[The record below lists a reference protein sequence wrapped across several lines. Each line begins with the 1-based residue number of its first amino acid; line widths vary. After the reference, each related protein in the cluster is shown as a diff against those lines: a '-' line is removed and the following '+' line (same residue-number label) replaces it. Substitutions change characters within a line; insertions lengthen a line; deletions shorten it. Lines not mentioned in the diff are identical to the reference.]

1 MKELI
6 GSMMEADDVSLVPL
20 MEEFT
25 SQRDRP
31 RGDLCPW
38 IPLLNRFDSC
48 LETFVK
54 KYSLQDEHPVPMAVN
69 PEDEAF
75 LVSILNFTVFLLEKC
90 SNRSIYASMGHVL
103 CLLKSTSIKLVS
115 AAADTLS
122 KLPPKLAQV
131 RIGVGKLTVSSGY
144 EQIVRQLATILPIDG
159 QQSINTFL
167 TATIADFIDPSFIWS
182 DEWSAVNLNY
192 YAQQQSI
199 PLDLM
204 RSATPPPQPP
214 SSISSPTQL
223 STPTKASTKDMGS
236 GSSKKPVL
244 PKIEGLSSFSISA
257 DEVKSSTTQALID
270 KACSSLPVEVWFN
283 AINKIRIAKAC
294 DNSAEGLALRQELVK
309 IEFHSL
315 VFFCLAYEE
324 DHTESMILSKS
335 PNLLKQIA
343 DLIPAEPSAHIPV
356 EATILALETL
366 LEVSQQPARRSEVVN
381 VLSVNVSHGSLMSLI
396 RQLISDMKE
405 GKEINED
412 FSTLV
417 FMLLSSLATFH
428 QVGSSLA
435 SAGLI
440 SLLLDILKIE
450 NSPFIRTFAS
460 VVELIDHIIIDVP
473 STFPIFLESQG
484 IELLIKAAERE
495 ISYCVSPDRPK
506 EILPTFCTID
516 YQLSYYRTQWI
527 RSLFVVI
534 SNVLVQTRNTAN
546 LQSMVDSSLLKVSG
560 QVITNPQI
568 FGCRIVSLNLQILAN
583 MLEHEST
590 AYGIMSE
597 AHVISILIE
606 QFDRLLSLGHGYFG
620 PMAKIVSA
628 LAHNEGGLKV
638 VEEQNLIEK
647 LFKTISLNLGTKVKD
662 SLPSVA
668 AALDGMISEHAELR
682 PIVVKQVIKL
692 IDFLSNYLNDSRNMT
707 PSESFYDGRATD
719 YIEGLPATEIV
730 HTATNTTYYVVE
742 QVVSFL
748 EAITKSHLTRVELI
762 NQDALLGI
770 VNICTI
776 RDLPFDFA
784 YTKAGF
790 ALGKILRS
798 LFTLDIKTKNFENVF
813 CEKLLMASQNVLEA
827 LNDVAEPPLM
837 FEDDTHT
844 PSYYKM
850 LSVLNSLLQMFHD
863 MVFFDCGTGYRVV
876 CLMEHI
882 VKMEAGGQKLISLL
896 SEVLNYAIWN
906 EALIGQQISDR
917 DLIKATSLICVEGA
931 AANANQVRAV
941 KQAVD
946 KIEEDKPG
954 ITKSSQ
960 FRKCRAYRFLNS
972 STRLIVAKIL
982 SEFGNACCSE
992 KTVQP
997 TRWTDAARERKK
1009 CGVRMAEVIAT
1020 GIFSLLE
1027 SERIAADDFS
1037 IASLQ
1042 YLLNVLLTLQQV
1054 LIKLHNEDLSV
1065 ALSVLV
1071 QFKQIGGVMK
1081 LMSIFMRLWKSP
1093 LNCRLP
1099 GDASPETVMVHK
1111 VFTKTLQLLLSLV
1124 TPMVSYNIIF
1134 ASRRLVAALENP
1146 QNKQDF
1152 KAHQFFIEIKLMV
1165 LWEFIKIWN
1174 SDQVYKPDAAVCKG
1188 IVGLLQ
1194 KLLISSG
1201 EGASPEVNKS
1211 NLPRNLDWRTMP
1223 PTEAKLKE
1231 LVRLGFP
1238 ERDSKKAL
1246 LDQDDSLVRAASQ
1259 MVKNHDSLSE
1269 LQIPEKELE
1278 IPVVIGLA
1286 PVTETGEKLVLRSDL
1301 EKLRSTIDDQSLC
1314 IKLLGLCELH
1324 EDCIFPATDLLL
1336 KRATVGEYFQ
1346 TETQR
1351 ESVSALQ
1358 SQVIRTLLEAIV
1370 EGSESRV
1377 TAASHILGKLIN
1389 DDSFFKGNFEALMK
1403 KQHILLEKLE
1413 LEDSQ
1418 TKSWYPNILLI
1429 IEKILSNTDIPIEE
1443 PSQHGGTLAE
1453 YPTAVIPKVAS
1464 DGDTVSSDAFR
1475 QRVFAAISKAQSFNK
1490 DISALA
1496 TGRLY
1501 VMFAKDYKTARTL
1514 YDNGVVDTMVKCLHQ
1529 FSDSPIIKNLLTV
1542 TTMLLRFT
1550 IETPEMVKKTMY
1562 NELKHYFKGH
1572 PRMEI
1577 EMLMKSSEKYISRSP
1592 EIFVDVIGELCMC
1605 TNEDLLSTLGTKDF
1619 FDSKKKK
1626 LENIIKNYKETPV
1639 ESGSSDVKEDEE
1651 MAEAKVS
1658 SPESLDKPTIPA
1670 AGSSGVVEILLT
1682 ELFSISKSD
1691 LFKDIPEKPKEDD
1704 SKDIPVKESFN
1715 RKENCD
1721 FMYGGFLMQI
1731 LTELLQSYNCCKMEL
1746 LNFKKKNL
1754 LNINSSITKPRSYAL
1769 ARLLNEYVPNRAHLM
1784 KGSVVVSGGTVA
1796 KKKTAI
1802 SSLGKALIV
1811 SLVSAT
1817 GELGILPNE
1826 EEIYGEPTLIFVR
1839 KFVLDCIAKS
1849 IRDTQAHLSLS
1860 MEHGF
1865 AALISFSELCY
1876 DLLSHSNKYY
1886 RSEIIDGASTAKLMF
1901 EKNFG
1906 NLFSSIF
1913 AELDLNYPGA
1923 SDVAKCG
1930 LRLCLG
1936 ISRLTLPADSVPE
1949 GVVGEHED
1957 QHEGFDSDSYDDYR
1971 DETPNLFRNSTLGMF
1986 ETDNIYDDDDEEL
1999 AEDDIEED
2007 DDDHHYHGPDDNDM
2021 FYEEVDSDAYSDVED
2036 NDDHEE
2042 TYAFT
2047 GDVGDVESDDS
2058 ESGSDINDMGSVEFV
2073 VEEVLDEDEDMDSE
2087 LDDDDFSVYSIEG
2100 DDDEEVEGDQAQQLA
2115 SELLESL
2122 NEGNP
2127 PPRFGHRSRMPPSP
2141 DVRIDPTMAPREPE
2155 DPPEFQFTE
2164 YEDGED
2170 EDEDDN
2176 DSDIDNWS
2184 SDASEGQEFFLDS
2197 GHRVRADRAFMS
2209 LLAGEMDRDD
2219 ADLQNPL
2226 LVNRRQ
2232 HSSNLFWGSPNR
2244 LISLFDLEDGA
2255 DSNTNGSLHGDIGL
2269 FSDFRR
2275 AFHDI
2280 SADSLSHGLLS
2291 GKPNVKHTVARWNNF
2306 CLMLD
2311 VFTKASVRNILLSA
2325 IYNRIYAPSVEALKE
2340 IHSLEEEIRE
2350 LKAEAAKEKA
2360 KKEEEIARKQREAAE
2375 NERREQEKRETQ
2387 DASSNSEEENDE
2399 EMEGIADLNDH
2410 PAEPVF
2416 VVIGGR
2422 EIDVSALGVDPAFLE
2437 ALPDEIRDEAFTAH
2451 LREMLST
2458 ARANGQE
2465 ASDVLD
2471 PEFLDALPSQIL
2483 NDLDLG
2489 TLRASG
2495 DALEGAGQV
2504 FDNELMTFMASLDP
2518 PLRQALL
2525 LEQDE
2530 ETLARLPPEFAE
2542 QAHQLQNQ
2550 VVASFAEGIN
2560 LGSGRIG
2567 RRRSGFQEYGTSDD
2581 DEELPSIL
2589 RESDNIIV
2597 DTTESER
2604 KEKPEPKRHVTAAH
2618 LHLMDKSGIA
2628 ALVRL
2633 FYLPQSARQRELLNE
2648 LLLNLCNNK
2657 QNRGDILNFLLH
2669 ILQDGSA
2676 DRHSIE
2682 KGFVMTTNRAVFST
2696 PTKSSSS
2703 GTNKNM
2709 TTPKSTSK
2717 TGSHANFMLNESV
2730 SPMIVTQQVLEAL
2743 EYLVRYSG
2751 SVKVFFLRE
2760 HDSALGSKKL
2770 KAKKGKERDLRES
2783 KYPINMLFHLLDRPV
2798 ARDSFTLELLS
2809 ALIQEVT
2816 KPLPI
2821 LLNEEDSKNDAEGET
2836 SDDKGKSKT
2845 DDNANVNVNAE
2856 VKSEDPGKSETS
2868 KNSKAV
2874 SKFAAPYIP
2883 EKLLKKICTILTT
2896 KECSGRT
2903 FQQILNVIHNL
2914 SAIPGVVDF
2923 IGQELLSQA
2932 TAIGPIIVSDLRSL
2946 TQKVESAARGS
2957 DVQGAVL
2964 AKFSSGSSDQAKLLR
2979 LLTAIDH
2986 LFVPETSEDGS
2997 QSDAQK
3003 QDEAMK
3009 LLSALY
3015 EQMTFGNLWEALSNC
3030 LRLIQERKDM
3040 IHVATAL
3047 LPLIESLMVF
3057 CKHSRVKDIQVR
3069 EGSKKDELHPTFEF
3083 KKFDIANEPL
3093 ESLFFSFSD
3102 EHRKI
3107 LNQMIRNNPKLMSGS
3122 FSILFKNPKA
3132 LEFDNKRRFFY
3143 RKIYNSSSHS
3153 FGDITLNVRR
3163 DQVFL
3168 DSYKA
3173 LFFKS
3178 ADEIKYCNLNIR
3190 FQGEEGVDA
3199 GGLTREWY
3207 QVLSRQ
3213 MFNPDYALFAP
3224 VASDRTSFHPN
3235 RTSWVNPEHLSFFK
3249 FIGRIIGKAI
3259 YDYKLLDCHF
3269 SRAVYRKILGK
3280 SVSIKDMES
3289 LDLDY
3294 YKSLLWML
3302 ENDITDIITE
3312 TFSIEA
3318 EDYGEQKVI
3327 DLKPGGRD
3335 IPVTEEN
3342 KSEYVRL
3349 VVEYRLINS
3358 VQEQLDHFLE
3368 GFHDIIP
3375 KDVIA
3380 IFDEQ
3385 ELELLISGMPDIDF
3399 EDWRSNTE
3407 YVNYSPS
3414 SAQIKWFWRAVRSFD
3429 AEEKAKLLQFATGTS
3444 KVPLN
3449 GFSRLEGVNGVQK
3462 FNIQKDYAGNNRLP
3476 SSHTCFNQVD
3486 LPEYDSY
3493 EQLRTALLT
3502 AITEG
3507 KEGFG
3512 WA

>member
-1 MKELI
+1 MV
-6 GSMMEADDVSLVPL
+6 EADDVSLVPL

-38 IPLLNRFDSC
+38 IPLLNRFDDS
-48 LETFVK
+48 LETFAK
-54 KYSLQDEHPVPMAVN
+54 KYSLQDEHPVPMAVSL
-69 PEDEAF
+69 EDEEF
-75 LVSILNFTVFLLEKC
+75 LVKILHFTVFLLEKC

-103 CLLKSTSIKLVS
+103 CLLKSTSIKVVS

-144 EQIVRQLATILPIDG
+144 EQVVRQLATILPIDG

-167 TATIADFIDPSFIWS
+167 TATIADFIDPGYTWS

-192 YAQQQSI
+192 YAQQHSI

-223 STPTKASTKDMGS
+223 STPTKASVKDLAS
-236 GSSKKPVL
+236 GSSKKPSL
-244 PKIEGLSSFSISA
+244 PKTEGLSSFSISA
-257 DEVKSSTTQALID
+257 DEVRSCSTQALID
-270 KACSSLPVEVWFN
+270 KACSSLPSDVWFN

-294 DNSAEGLALRQELVK
+294 ENSPEGLALRQELLK

-343 DLIPAEPSAHIPV
+343 DLIPAEPSARVPV
-356 EATILALETL
+356 EGTILALETL
-366 LEVSQQPARRSEVVN
+366 LEISQQPARRSEVVN

-396 RQLISDMKE
+396 RLLISDMKE

-460 VVELIDHIIIDVP
+460 VVELLDHIIIDVP

-495 ISYCVSPDRPK
+495 ISYCVSPDRSK
-506 EILPTFCTID
+506 ENLPSFCTID

-546 LQSMVDSSLLKVSG
+546 LQSMVDSPLLKVSG

-590 AYGIMSE
+590 AYGIMHE
-597 AHVISILIE
+597 AHVINILID
-606 QFDRLLSLGHGYFG
+606 QFDNMLSLGHGYFG
-620 PMAKIVSA
+620 PVAKMISA

-647 LFKTISLNLGTKVKD
+647 LFKTISLNLGAKIKD

-668 AALDGMISEHAELR
+668 VALDGMISEHAELR
-682 PIVVKQVIKL
+682 PVVVKQIIEL
-692 IDFLSNYLNDSRNMT
+692 IDFLSSYLNDTQNVS

-719 YIEGLPATEIV
+719 YIEGHPATEV
-730 HTATNTTYYVVE
+730 VRTATNTAYYVVE

-762 NQDALLGI
+762 NQDALAGI
-770 VNICTI
+770 VNICTNK
-776 RDLPFDFA
+776 DLPFDFA

-798 LFTLDIKTKNFENVF
+798 LFTLDIKTKNFESIF
-813 CEKLLMASQNVLEA
+813 CEKLWVASSSVLEA
-827 LNDVAEPPLM
+827 LNNVAEPPLM
-837 FEDDTHT
+837 FEDDTYT
-844 PSYYKM
+844 PTYYKA

-876 CLMEHI
+876 CMMEHI
-882 VKMEAGGQKLISLL
+882 VKMEAGGQKLVRLL
-896 SEVLNYAIWN
+896 SEVLNYAVWN
-906 EALIGQQISDR
+906 EALIGQEIPDSN
-917 DLIKATSLICVEGA
+917 LIKATSLICVEGA
-931 AANANQVRAV
+931 ADANQIKAT

-946 KIEEDKPG
+946 EIEKEKPG
-954 ITKSSQ
+954 ISKTPQ

-972 STRLIVAKIL
+972 STRLIIAKIMA
-982 SEFGNACCSE
+982 EFGNACCSE
-992 KTVQP
+992 KTVQS

-1009 CGVRMAEVIAT
+1009 CGVRMAEIIAT
-1020 GIFSLLE
+1020 GLFSMVE
-1027 SERIAADDFS
+1027 SERVAADDFT

-1042 YLLNVLLTLQQV
+1042 YLLNTLLTLQQV
-1054 LIKLHNEDLSV
+1054 LTKVHNEDFTV
-1065 ALSVLV
+1065 ALGVLV

-1081 LMSIFMRLWKSP
+1081 LMSIFTRLWKSS

-1099 GDASPETVMVHK
+1099 DDASPEATVVHK
-1111 VFTKTLQLLLSLV
+1111 VFTKNLQLLLALV
-1124 TPMVSYNIIF
+1124 TPMVSYNVIF

-1174 SDQVYKPDAAVCKG
+1174 SDQVYEPDASVCKG

-1194 KLLISSG
+1194 KLLINSG
-1201 EGASPEVNKS
+1201 EGASLEVSKS

-1223 PTEAKLKE
+1223 PTEAKIRE
-1231 LVRLGFP
+1231 LVTLGFS
-1238 ERDSKKAL
+1238 ERDSRKAL
-1246 LDQDDSLVRAASQ
+1246 LDQDDSIVRAASQ
-1259 MVKNHDSLSE
+1259 MAKNQNEYSE
-1269 LQIPEKELE
+1269 AQIPEKELE
-1278 IPVVIGLA
+1278 VPVVIGLA

-1301 EKLRSTIDDQSLC
+1301 EKLRGTIDDQSLC
-1314 IKLLGLCELH
+1314 NKLLGLCELH
-1324 EDCIFPATDLLL
+1324 EDCVFPATDLLL

-1346 TETQR
+1346 TESQR
-1351 ESVSALQ
+1351 ESMSALQ
-1358 SQVIRTLLEAIV
+1358 SQVIRTLLDAIV
-1370 EGSESRV
+1370 QGSESRI

-1389 DDSFFKGNFEALMK
+1389 DDSFFKGNFETLVK
-1403 KQHILLEKLE
+1403 KQQILLDKLE
-1413 LEDSQ
+1413 LENSH
-1418 TKSWYPNILLI
+1418 TTPWFPSILLV
-1429 IEKILSNTDIPIEE
+1429 IEKILSNMDIPVEE
-1443 PSQHGGTLAE
+1443 PSQHKSALAE
-1453 YPTAVIPKVAS
+1453 YPTAVIPRVA
-1464 DGDTVSSDAFR
+1464 DNGDTVPPGVFR
-1475 QRVFAAISKAQSFNK
+1475 QRVFAAMSNPRSFNK

-1496 TGRLY
+1496 AARLY
-1501 VMFAKDYKTARTL
+1501 VMFAKDYKTARLL
-1514 YDNGVVDTMVKCLHQ
+1514 YENGVVESMVKCLHQ
-1529 FSDSPIIKNLLTV
+1529 FTDSSIIKNLSTV
-1542 TTMLLRFT
+1542 ITMLLRFT

-1562 NELKHYFKGH
+1562 NELKHHFKGH

-1577 EMLMKSSEKYISRSP
+1577 EMLMKTSEKYISRSP
-1592 EIFVDVIGELCMC
+1592 EIFVEVIGDLCMC
-1605 TNEDLLSTLGTKDF
+1605 TNEDLLSTLGTKEF
-1619 FDSKKKK
+1619 MESKKKK
-1626 LENIIKNYKETPV
+1626 LENLIKSYQQKGI
-1639 ESGSSDVKEDEE
+1639 GSDAVEDEE
-1651 MAEAKVS
+1651 MAEDKGS
-1658 SPESLDKPTIPA
+1658 SLDGLDKPTTPA
-1670 AGSSGVVEILLT
+1670 VDSSGVVEILLS
-1682 ELFSISKSD
+1682 ELFSISKTD
-1691 LFKDIPEKPKEDD
+1691 LFKDVPEKLKDD
-1704 SKDIPVKESFN
+1704 DLKDAPSKDSFN

-1746 LNFKKKNL
+1746 LNYKKKNL
-1754 LNINSSITKPRSYAL
+1754 LNINSSITKPKSYAL

-1784 KGSVVVSGGTVA
+1784 KGSVIVSGGSVA

-1802 SSLGKALIV
+1802 SSLAKALIV

-1826 EEIYGEPTLIFVR
+1826 EDIYGEPTLLFVR
-1839 KFVLDCIAKS
+1839 KFVLDCVAKS

-1886 RSEIIDGASTAKLMF
+1886 RSETIDGASTAKLMF

-1923 SDVAKCG
+1923 SDVAKSG

-1936 ISRLTLPADSVPE
+1936 ISRLTLPADSVPDE
-1949 GVVGEHED
+1949 VAGENED
-1957 QHEGFDSDSYDDYR
+1957 QHEEFDSDSYDDYR

-2021 FYEEVDSDAYSDVED
+2021 FYEEVDSDAYSDVQD
-2036 NDDHEE
+2036 NEDHEE
-2042 TYAFT
+2042 TYAFA
-2047 GDVGDVESDDS
+2047 GDVDEVESDNSD
-2058 ESGSDINDMGSVEFV
+2058 SGSDMNDMGSVEFV
-2073 VEEVLDEDEDMDSE
+2073 VEEVLDDDEDMDSE

-2100 DDDEEVEGDQAQQLA
+2100 EEDDEFEEDQAQQLA

-2122 NEGNP
+2122 NDGNP
-2127 PPRFGHRSRMPPSP
+2127 PPRFGHRSRMPTSP

-2184 SDASEGQEFFLDS
+2184 SDASEGQEFYLES

-2226 LVNRRQ
+2226 LVSNRRQ
-2232 HSSNLFWGSPNR
+2232 HAMNLMWSSPNR
-2244 LISLFDLEDGA
+2244 LISLFDLEDSAVSGV
-2255 DSNTNGSLHGDIGL
+2255 HGTSHGEIGL

-2275 AFHDI
+2275 AFHDF

-2291 GKPNVKHTVARWNNF
+2291 GKPNVKHTVARWHDF
-2306 CLMLD
+2306 SLMLN
-2311 VFTKASVRNILLSA
+2311 VFTKAPVRNILLSA
-2325 IYNRIYAPSVEALKE
+2325 IYNRIYSPSVATLKQ
-2340 IHSLEEEIRE
+2340 IHNLEEELRE
-2350 LKAEAAKEKA
+2350 LKTEAVREKA
-2360 KKEEEIARKQREAAE
+2360 KKDEEIAKKQNEAAE
-2375 NERREQEKRETQ
+2375 VEKREQEKEEGQ
-2387 DASSNSEEENDE
+2387 YASSSSEEENDE
-2399 EMEGIADLNDH
+2399 EMEGA
-2410 PAEPVF
+2410 AEPNESSTEPVY
-2416 VVIGGR
+2416 VIIGGR

-2451 LREMLST
+2451 LREMLTT

-2465 ASDVLD
+2465 VSDVLD

-2483 NDLDLG
+2483 NDLDLSS
-2489 TLRASG
+2489 LRASG
-2495 DALEGAGQV
+2495 DVLGGAGQV

-2560 LGSGRIG
+2560 LGPGRLG
-2567 RRRSGFQEYGTSDD
+2567 RRRSEFQEYGISED
-2581 DEELPSIL
+2581 DEELSSIL
-2589 RESDNIIV
+2589 RESDNIVV
-2597 DTTESER
+2597 DSNETE
-2604 KEKPEPKRHVTAAH
+2604 KKDQPEPKRHVTAAH

-2657 QNRGDILNFLLH
+2657 QNRADILNFLLH

-2696 PTKSSSS
+2696 PSKTGANSVAKSIATPKSSSKPV
-2703 GTNKNM
+2703 GN
-2709 TTPKSTSK
+2709 
-2717 TGSHANFMLNESV
+2717 ANFMLNESV

-2783 KYPINMLFHLLDRPV
+2783 KYPINMLFHLLDRSV

-2821 LLNEEDSKNDAEGET
+2821 LLKEEDTQKEIEGSKPN
-2836 SDDKGKSKT
+2836 DKGKAKT
-2845 DDNANVNVNAE
+2845 DVLADGSAEDKANESERVE
-2856 VKSEDPGKSETS
+2856 VSKISKS
-2868 KNSKAV
+2868 A

-2932 TAIGPIIVSDLRSL
+2932 TAIGPVIVSDLRSL
-2946 TQKVESAARGS
+2946 TKKVEDAARGS

-2986 LFVPETSEDGS
+2986 LFVPETNEDDA

-3358 VQEQLDHFLE
+3358 IQEQLDHFLE